1 MIKRQSKDPLS
12 FLPDPRPHA
21 VERAALKEIFRQE
34 RESFEANARKAQL
47 AALEKTIERLRG
59 RDRDPEPYIEAARYH
74 LGLDGYEAA
83 ISTLREGIE
92 HCPPSAKLYRK
103 YIKHL
108 GEANRTA
115 EALEIVR
122 AARLMFPSDF
132 WFKLQEGLLL
142 PILYTDSEEVERYRR
157 RFSEHLREIAEGL
170 RLDTPESRESALE
183 GLKRHTNFLLAYQGH
198 NDRELQAMYGDIAH
212 RIMAAN
218 YPAWVRPL
226 QMPPDNGV
234 LRIGYVSPY
243 LRIHSVTKDHLGWLE
258 EHRRDRFQIFAYHL
272 GRVTDARTEDARRI
286 SFGFRH
292 LPGDLE
298 ETCRAILADQ
308 LHVLVF
314 LDIGMDPRMMQLGA
328 LRLAPVQCSTWGH
341 PPTSGLPTIDYFLS
355 SDLMEPEGAQSSYT
369 EKLVCL
375 PGVGICYR
383 KPVIPRS
390 LFYKVRADFGIRDDA
405 IAYLSCQATIK
416 YLPQHDDVFP
426 AIAKLVPNAQFVFI
440 AWNEVVK
447 NDFQRR
453 LDKAFSA
460 AGVPIA
466 DRVVFVPQL
475 DAISY
480 PNLNV
485 LCDIYLDTL
494 EWSGCNSTF
503 EAIACKLPVVTLPGK
518 FMRGRHSYAILTQLG
533 MTETIARDKSHY
545 LEIAANLALDPEW
558 RERVVQGLVA
568 GYPRLYSDNRS
579 VVALEN
585 FYQRIVRERSE
596 RTESCR

>member
-1 MIKRQSKDPLS
+1 
-12 FLPDPRPHA
+12 
-21 VERAALKEIFRQE
+21 V
-34 RESFEANARKAQL
+34 
-47 AALEKTIERLRG
+47 
-59 RDRDPEPYIEAARYH
+59 
-74 LGLDGYEAA
+74 
-83 ISTLREGIE
+83 
-92 HCPPSAKLYRK
+92 
-103 YIKHL
+103 
-108 GEANRTA
+108 
-115 EALEIVR
+115 
-122 AARLMFPSDF
+122 
-132 WFKLQEGLLL
+132 
-142 PILYTDSEEVERYRR
+142 
-157 RFSEHLREIAEGL
+157 
-170 RLDTPESRESALE
+170 
-183 GLKRHTNFLLAYQGH
+183 GLKGHTNFLLAYQGH
-198 NDRELQAMYGDIAH
+198 DDRDLQAMYGDIAH

-218 YPAWVRPL
+218 YPEWVRPL
-226 QMPPDNGV
+226 RMPPDDSS

-243 LRIHSVTKDHLGWLE
+243 ICNHSVAKDHLGWLE
-258 EHRRDRFQIFAYHL
+258 GHRRNRFQIFAYHL
-272 GRVTDARTEDARRI
+272 GSETDAQTDRARRA

-292 LPGDLE
+292 LLGDLE
-298 ETCRAILADQ
+298 ETCRTILADQ

-405 IAYLSCQATIK
+405 IAYLSCQSTMK
-416 YLPQHDDVFP
+416 YLPQHDGVFP

-440 AWNEVVK
+440 AWNEALK
-447 NDFQRR
+447 NEFQRR

-503 EAIACKLPVVTLPGK
+503 EAIACKLPVVTLPGT

-533 MTETIARDKSHY
+533 MTETIARDKSQY
-545 LEIAANLALDPEW
+545 IEIAANLALDAQW

-585 FYQRIVRERSE
+585 FYQQAVRERAE
-596 RTESCR
+596 GN